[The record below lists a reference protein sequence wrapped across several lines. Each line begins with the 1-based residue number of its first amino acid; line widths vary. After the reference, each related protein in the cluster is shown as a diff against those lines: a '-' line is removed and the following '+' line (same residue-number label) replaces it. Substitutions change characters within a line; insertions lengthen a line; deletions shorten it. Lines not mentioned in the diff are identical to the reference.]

1 MTDPAARSAPETGAG
16 VLGLLRPFKDDQTA
30 ADEYAAAFLEQAK
43 AVEPRLKA
51 FEYHPKTPCARP
63 GSLSGIGGLQS
74 GQARAEH
81 RIDWAPAEE
90 LESAGKKRV
99 ARSKHHRRSG
109 ENCIGETRPGPPVR
123 PRPFGCTSMVTRHLR
138 QFLKYE

>member
-51 FEYHPKTPCARP
+51 FEYLPQNTVRP
-63 GSLSGIGGLQS
+63 AGFVVRHRRAAIWS
-74 GQARAEH
+74 GQGRTSD
-81 RIDWAPAEE
+81 R
-90 LESAGKKRV
+90 LGAGGG
-99 ARSKHHRRSG
+99 A
-109 ENCIGETRPGPPVR
+109 
-123 PRPFGCTSMVTRHLR
+123 
-138 QFLKYE
+138 

>member
-16 VLGLLRPFKDDQTA
+16 VLGLLRPFKNDQKA
-30 ADEYAAAFLEQAK
+30 ADEYAAACLEQAK

-51 FEYHPKTPCARP
+51 FEYLPQNTARP
-63 GSLSGIGGLQS
+63 AGFVVRHSGLQS
-74 GQARAEH
+74 GQAKAEH

-99 ARSKHHRRSG
+99 VRSKHHRRSD
-109 ENCIGETRPGPPVR
+109 ENCIGETRPGPLVR
-123 PRPFGCTSMVTRHLR
+123 PRAFGCTAIVTRHLR